1 MSSLLQAI
9 WDGVTYDVIK
19 IVVLSLV
26 MTAAMDRIVKI
37 FTDRLKEWRQQ
48 VIFCGG
54 TFLIFIAIFSVI
66 GTRTVRPDL
75 QGSVLNVIAGSP
87 SDSNRQTIA
96 VFSVTLINAGA
107 MQTIVKNWH
116 VTATSNSR
124 TYAGAFGI
132 MPEAFTF
139 NSIPSNGTKNQP
151 TAVTFHKEDS
161 LIEKTTKPVEI
172 GGLAAGILFV
182 VFDDIDPGIFKSG
195 ADFKITYEDVLS
207 KQYELYISSSAKA
220 DLISTMP
227 GVHTELA
234 CPIPPGG
241 LPNFTPMPPANPN

>member
-1 MSSLLQAI
+1 MSSFLQSI

-26 MTAAMDRIVKI
+26 MTAAMDRIAKI

-75 QGSVLNVIAGSP
+75 QGSLINVIAGAP
-87 SDSNRQTIA
+87 SGSNRQTIA
-96 VFSVTLINAGA
+96 VFSLTIINAGA
-107 MQTIVKNWH
+107 MQTIVKNWR
-116 VTATSNSR
+116 VTAMSNNR
-124 TYAGAFGI
+124 TYAGVFGI
-132 MPEAFTF
+132 MPEVFTF

-151 TAVTFHKEDS
+151 TSVTYHREDN
-161 LIEKTTKPVEI
+161 LIERTTKPVEI

-182 VFDDIDPGIFKSG
+182 VFDDIDTGIFTGG

-220 DLISTMP
+220 DLITAMP

-241 LPNFTPMPPANPN
+241 LPNFTPTPPSKPN